1 MQNYT
6 VPTLARTATLP
17 NNYKL
22 NMVERQQSDNRFVH
36 AAALNAR
43 LLSSTVMLFV
53 SGSRGHCLSYIIN
66 VRDSILPEVL
76 DCFE

>member
-6 VPTLARTATLP
+6 VPTLARTAV
-17 NNYKL
+17 NRI
-22 NMVERQQSDNRFVH
+22 ERQQSDNSFAL

-43 LLSSTVMLFV
+43 LLSSTGVLFV

-66 VRDSILPEVL
+66 VA
-76 DCFE
+76 